1 MPSLTPASPAAPTSA
16 VAPHARHARLANGL
30 EVVVIPDHRAPVVTH
45 MIWYRVGAA
54 DEPKGKSGIAHFL
67 EHLMF
72 KGTARNPGGFSKQ
85 VSDLGG
91 QENAFTGHDYTAYFQ
106 RVAKEHLA
114 TMMAF
119 EADRMTG
126 LVLSDEVVDP
136 ERNVV
141 LEERKMRVDN
151 DPGSQL
157 GEEVASALFVHHPY
171 GTPIIGWED
180 EIESLHRTDA
190 LAFYSRF
197 YTPNNAILVVA
208 GDVEADA
215 VLKLAEETY
224 GKVPARAEIDQRRRP
239 QEPPQR
245 ADRRIEL
252 ADKRVEQPSIQRHWR
267 VPSYGKGEP
276 GEGDALEVLSHILGG
291 GQTSRLYRTLVVD
304 RKLATGAGCWYG
316 GTAVDDARFVIYA
329 SPRPGVAFSDIET
342 AIDEILETVA
352 RDGIDAADIAR
363 AKTRLIADAVFAQDS
378 QASLARQFGSAL
390 AVGLT
395 VDDVQSWPAQIDA
408 VTGEAV
414 QAACRRR
421 LVEAHAVT
429 GILKGAA

>member
-1 MPSLTPASPAAPTSA
+1 MPSLTPAPSA
-16 VAPHARHARLANGL
+16 VATKVAAPRIEHARLANGL

-45 MIWYRVGAA
+45 MIWYKVGAA

-72 KGTARNPGGFSKQ
+72 KGTAKNPGGFSKQ

-126 LVLSDEVVDP
+126 LVLSDAVVDP

-180 EIESLHRTDA
+180 EIEGLHRTDA

-208 GDVEADA
+208 GDVDADT
-215 VLKLAEETY
+215 VMRLAQDTY
-224 GKVPARAEIDQRRRP
+224 GKVPARDDIEPRRRP
-239 QEPPQR
+239 QEPLQR
-245 ADRRIEL
+245 AERRIEL
-252 ADKRVEQPSIQRHWR
+252 ADKRVEQPSLQRHWR

-276 GEGDALEVLSHILGG
+276 GEAEALEVLSHILGG
-291 GQTSRLYRTLVVD
+291 GQTSRLYRILVVD
-304 RKLATGAGCWYG
+304 KKLATSAGAWYG
-316 GTAVDDARFVIYA
+316 GTAVDDSRFVMYA
-329 SPRPGVAFSDIET
+329 SPRPGVAFADIEK
-342 AIDEILETVA
+342 AIDEILA
-352 RDGIDAADIAR
+352 SIGRDGLDDAEIGR

-378 QASLARQFGSAL
+378 QATLARHFGSAL
-390 AVGLT
+390 AVGLGIG
-395 VDDVQSWPAQIDA
+395 DVQSWPAHIEA
-408 VTGEAV
+408 VTPEAV
-414 QAACRRR
+414 VTACRRR
-421 LVEAHAVT
+421 LVDAHAVT